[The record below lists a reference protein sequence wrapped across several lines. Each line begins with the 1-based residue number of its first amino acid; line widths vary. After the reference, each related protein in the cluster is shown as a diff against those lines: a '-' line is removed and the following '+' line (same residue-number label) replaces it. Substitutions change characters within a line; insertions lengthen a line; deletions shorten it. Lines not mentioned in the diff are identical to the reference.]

1 MFPPHPARPRAFP
14 AGSVCSSELVG
25 VPNAVAAQADS
36 MEGVIGQL
44 LLLRDEM
51 AATNSQQAAEMAATN
66 SQQAASLAAAESR
79 LASSDSQMTATI
91 QGISACAATGQLFDA
106 QAGGCDVNECTT
118 GTDNCHEDAVCRN
131 TVGSFSC
138 TCPDSLLGNGTSCW
152 PLEPCGRDRGAAVC
166 RGPQQLCAISSDN
179 ASLAVCYCAATSTLT

>member
-1 MFPPHPARPRAFP
+1 MAHVSPPHPARPRAFP

-36 MEGVIGQL
+36 IASVNGSVEGVIGQL
-44 LLLRDEM
+44 LLLRD
-51 AATNSQQAAEMAATN
+51 EMAATN

-106 QAGGCDVNECTT
+106 QAGGCDVNECTM

-138 TCPDSLLGNGTSCW
+138 TCPDALVGNGTSCR
-152 PLEPCGRDRGAAVC
+152 PLEPCGRDRGDAVC

-179 ASLAVCYCAATSTLT
+179 ASLAVCYCAARL